1 MSPAAEVLKLAN
13 PHVVAAIAKAG
24 ESCAIVA
31 SQDIVDERGV
41 KLLARNQTVSTALQQ
56 RLLERKLQQPLE
68 ACLRA
73 EDGVTTYQL
82 FEALTAFIDSDDPW
96 APLARQSPDAL
107 RHEVQHLPLHSVA
120 QLLLTTARATQP
132 ARFDHAIRAMAVA
145 GAMFAGEIDERYG
158 LRLALLGGLL
168 HDIGEMYVPPQ
179 PLESGHALDLRD
191 YRAMAVHPRVGEMVL
206 GTLTDYPPALCR
218 AIAEHHERLDGSGYP
233 ARRTREGL
241 SVHGRLLAVVEAAL
255 GVMAAREAPSK
266 RADMALR
273 LVPGEFDPAWA
284 SRVGAAAAGTP
295 DDTAAIVD
303 AAAPG
308 LLDRLGELDRCMLR
322 GRSQAVSLVDGAR
335 SPRVNEI
342 AARALHLL
350 DRLRDGWNSVGLW
363 SPPGADAAPAELAEA
378 VVAEQELA
386 YRLQRLSRDC
396 LWAEDGLQAEE
407 AASLAPLWACVLAE
421 EAGDGAVEAVQAA

>member
-1 MSPAAEVLKLAN
+1 MSSAEVLKLAN
-13 PHVVAAIAKAG
+13 PHAVAAIAQAG
-24 ESCAIVA
+24 ELRSIVA

-56 RLLERKLQQPLE
+56 RLLERKLKQPLE

-73 EDGVTTYQL
+73 EDGVTTHQL
-82 FEALTAFIDSDDPW
+82 FEALTAFLDSDDPW
-96 APLARQSPDAL
+96 APLARQNATAL

-120 QLLLTTARATQP
+120 QLLLTTAQATQP
-132 ARFDHAIRAMAVA
+132 ARFDHAIRAMAMA
-145 GAMFAGEIDERYG
+145 GAMFASEIDERYG

-168 HDIGEMYVPPQ
+168 HDIGEMYVQ
-179 PLESGHALDLRD
+179 PSASGADDALSLPG
-191 YRAMAVHPRVGEMVL
+191 YRALAVHPRVGEMVL

-218 AIAEHHERLDGSGYP
+218 AIGEHHERLDGSGYP
-233 ARRTREGL
+233 ARRTREHL

-255 GVMAAREAPSK
+255 GVMAAREAPCA

-273 LVPGEFDPAWA
+273 LVPEEFDPAWS
-284 SRVGAAAAGTP
+284 SRVSAAASQAP
-295 DDTAAIVD
+295 DDTAALVD

-322 GRSQAVSLVDGAR
+322 GRSQAVALVDTAR
-335 SPRVNEI
+335 SPRVGEI

-350 DRLRDGWNSVGLW
+350 DRLRDGWNAAGLW

-386 YRLQRLSRDC
+386 YRLQRLARDC
-396 LWAEDGLQAEE
+396 LWVEEGLQPEE
-407 AASLAPLWACVLAE
+407 AASLAPLWASVLAE
-421 EAGDGAVEAVQAA
+421 ATGDEAADAAQAA